1 MDIEILSRK
10 SEGAERRLQVS
21 VSVERVAAARERAA
35 HRVAKQVRLPG
46 FRPGKAPAAVVRKK
60 FADEIK
66 QEALE
71 TLMREAYQSVL
82 DTEKLEPVSQPHA
95 HDVKYDDGQ
104 PLTFE
109 LHCEVKPTVELARL
123 GGFRVT
129 RPAPKVTEEMLSEQ
143 VERLRDQ
150 RATWAPVEEK
160 PREGDMVVVL
170 LATADDDGVI
180 PEGKEYRLVV
190 GAGQA
195 ISAMEELITELAP
208 GATME
213 RPVKWPD
220 DFPDEAQRGK
230 SKVVRMTLNEVK
242 RKVLPDLDDALARE
256 LGDFDSLDA
265 LRKAVREDLEATA
278 ERESDAAV
286 RGALMDEIIGA
297 NAFDVPPSWVRSL
310 VGAYAEA
317 YQVPETER
325 EKFASE
331 FRAMAERQVRR
342 DLVVD
347 TVAAREKIAAT
358 EKDLDDRIAEMA
370 ATRGADPGKLYA
382 TLQKANRLRE
392 IERSITEDR
401 VFKHLMTLSTVEQS

>member
-170 LATADDDGVI
+170 LATADEDGVI

-195 ISAMEELITELAP
+195 IAAMEELITELAP

-347 TVAAREKIAAT
+347 TVAEREKIAAT

-370 ATRGADPGKLYA
+370 ATRGADPGQLYA

>member
-195 ISAMEELITELAP
+195 IAAMEELITELAP

-230 SKVVRMTLNEVK
+230 SKLVRMTLNEVK

-347 TVAAREKIAAT
+347 TVAEREKIAAT